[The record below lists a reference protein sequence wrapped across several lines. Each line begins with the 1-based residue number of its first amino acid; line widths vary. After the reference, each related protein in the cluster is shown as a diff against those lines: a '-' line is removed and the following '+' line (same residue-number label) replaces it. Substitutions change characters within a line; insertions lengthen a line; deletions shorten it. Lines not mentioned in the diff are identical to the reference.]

1 MAGKGGGGAWKV
13 AYADFV
19 TAMMAFFL
27 VMWIVA
33 QNKPVKEAVAQYFK
47 DPFGTGS
54 TPTGPRS
61 PFGATEGGGLPNLK
75 APAKGPRSYGRGAA
89 KSDSRGAP
97 GNGGAPLE
105 TGIDGDSSR
114 VGTMVLFSEDSA
126 ELDPEAQQ
134 RLKSM
139 TQALLGKPNKIE
151 IRGHATG
158 RPLPEGSPFGDAWQ
172 LSYARCQATLK
183 YLQEQG
189 IEPQR
194 MRLSQAGPYEP
205 EAQPDTAD
213 WTTHNSRVEVYMLG
227 EYVSDTKK
235 PRKSK
240 GARVGELG
248 ARH

>member
-1 MAGKGGGGAWKV
+1 
-13 AYADFV
+13 
-19 TAMMAFFL
+19 
-27 VMWIVA
+27 
-33 QNKPVKEAVAQYFK
+33 
-47 DPFGTGS
+47 
-54 TPTGPRS
+54 
-61 PFGATEGGGLPNLK
+61 
-75 APAKGPRSYGRGAA
+75 
-89 KSDSRGAP
+89 
-97 GNGGAPLE
+97 
-105 TGIDGDSSR
+105 
-114 VGTMVLFSEDSA
+114 
-126 ELDPEAQQ
+126 
-134 RLKSM
+134 
-139 TQALLGKPNKIE
+139 
-151 IRGHATG
+151 
-158 RPLPEGSPFGDAWQ
+158 LPEGSPFGDVWQ

-213 WTTHNSRVEVYMLG
+213 WTTHHSRVVVYMLG